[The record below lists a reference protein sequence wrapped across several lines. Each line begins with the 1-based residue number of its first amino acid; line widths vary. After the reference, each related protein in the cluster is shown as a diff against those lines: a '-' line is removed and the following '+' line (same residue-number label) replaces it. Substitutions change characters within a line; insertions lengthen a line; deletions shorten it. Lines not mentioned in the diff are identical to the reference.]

1 MKIQA
6 YQHSLYRNPYYG
18 EKYMTSPATLSRTEN
33 TNNKDIRPTNQ
44 NKNLELQNNY
54 YYPTNITFGYAHDK
68 GIKKLVTHGLPCM
81 YTGVE
86 MIDPQKVKQLI
97 KNKTFNCKA
106 STVFKVLK
114 PFEDSLI
121 NIEKDVYQLI
131 KTQAN
136 KFPDKKV
143 KEVVESLLPDY
154 KKQLVNCQEETFKT
168 LTAYSYSLPSKHKK
182 RFDKFMDITYKK
194 INEQPIVERFSVT
207 QFKYDLGKIKED
219 IKNLDNR
226 RALSEINRLVQ
237 MSEKFKGKTS
247 SKNQAE
253 YVKLISDMEKL
264 IAGFS
269 IKDNTKLQTLI
280 EKSKSRLNKEDV
292 IIPFSRKAF
301 IYDLN
306 KILADLPDENLKSIF
321 DKVAQKL
328 PTSRDNIY
336 AYITK
341 ISSEPSEKIMYR
353 LLCPSFASVEHIK
366 PRSCGGNNCMK
377 NYGGATSYI
386 NSKRGNIPFE
396 EQLRKVPDT
405 PIHCQNYVDRLIEYA
420 NAGIF
425 EKENID
431 PIYIENFVDTIKQE
445 SNGKLILDTSKLYES
460 GKFTKA
466 QFNV

>member
-194 INEQPIVERFSVT
+194 INEQPIVE
-207 QFKYDLGKIKED
+207 
-219 IKNLDNR
+219 
-226 RALSEINRLVQ
+226 
-237 MSEKFKGKTS
+237 
-247 SKNQAE
+247 
-253 YVKLISDMEKL
+253 
-264 IAGFS
+264 
-269 IKDNTKLQTLI
+269 
-280 EKSKSRLNKEDV
+280 SR
-292 IIPFSRKAF
+292 P
-301 IYDLN
+301 
-306 KILADLPDENLKSIF
+306 
-321 DKVAQKL
+321 
-328 PTSRDNIY
+328 
-336 AYITK
+336 
-341 ISSEPSEKIMYR
+341 
-353 LLCPSFASVEHIK
+353 
-366 PRSCGGNNCMK
+366 
-377 NYGGATSYI
+377 
-386 NSKRGNIPFE
+386 
-396 EQLRKVPDT
+396 EQ
-405 PIHCQNYVDRLIEYA
+405 
-420 NAGIF
+420 
-425 EKENID
+425 
-431 PIYIENFVDTIKQE
+431 
-445 SNGKLILDTSKLYES
+445 
-460 GKFTKA
+460 
-466 QFNV
+466 